1 MKITLASVQ
10 YDTFDI
16 DFQKVFD
23 FMKNEDELE
32 NTVYDYATRFG
43 DNTDYY
49 LEQIYRIVIS
59 YQDIEDYNYD
69 ELGEKKVYPS
79 SMNEYL
85 LDTLYNEYYDW
96 LDKNK
101 EKLGLNDD

>member
-1 MKITLASVQ
+1 MKLTLASVQ

-32 NTVYDYATRFG
+32 NTVCDYSTKFG
-43 DNTDYY
+43 DNIDYY
-49 LEQIYRIVIS
+49 LEQVYGIVIS
-59 YQDIEDYNYD
+59 YKDIYDYD
-69 ELGEKKVYPS
+69 ELCEKMYP
-79 SMNEYL
+79 NVLNQYL
-85 LDTLYNEYYDW
+85 LDDLYSEYYDW

-101 EKLGLNDD
+101 EKLGLIEE